1 MSEPESGGKVKRIQD
16 MTLIERLR
24 NNLQPKGTA
33 PIVLLRPMHS
43 SGIEMH
49 SDFVTKCID
58 ELERIEI
65 RVATGD
71 TISNLEKLA
80 FQLLL
85 DSAYIDL
92 KHEREREEFL
102 KKEGLIG

>member
-1 MSEPESGGKVKRIQD
+1 MSEPENGVKRISE

-33 PIVLLRPMHS
+33 PIVILRPLGV
-43 SGIEMH
+43 GIEMH
-49 SDFVTKCID
+49 ADFVSKCID
-58 ELERIEI
+58 ELARVEI
-65 RVATGD
+65 RVAMGEK
-71 TISNLEKLA
+71 ISNLEKLA

-92 KHEREREEFL
+92 KHEREQAARLAKYAEEV
-102 KKEGLIG
+102 